1 MHHHEFVKTDSALP
15 LPFEQK
21 LPKLENDMAA
31 YRQLPCRDLE
41 ARHAGDMDSK
51 DPQHPAT
58 KLLHRQLQV
67 ACSVCC
73 PLLNVAS
80 ALSVLHAHWP

>member
-1 MHHHEFVKTDSALP
+1 
-15 LPFEQK
+15 
-21 LPKLENDMAA
+21 MAA

-41 ARHAGDMDSK
+41 ARHAGDLDPK

-67 ACSVCC
+67 TCSARC
-73 PLLNVAS
+73 PLLNVTS
-80 ALSVLHAHWP
+80 ALLVLHARRPGPTSAVSAVNNH